1 MERNV
6 YVLFEKCVAK
16 IFEESGFSTPV
27 NQNAIYETVDVKHE
41 VDFVFQKDGK
51 TYCVEVKSAANTQI
65 IKKAIE
71 RVCNIASSKNMTP
84 IFVTAQ
90 YLDKEKRNYFL
101 ENNSSLILIDI
112 ANLLYAVRDNAQLR
126 NELIALLPYSV
137 DEIEPEYNFI
147 DSDSLRHDDHLAS
160 LIRELNL
167 CDAGREDFR
176 KYEELCIDILKALF
190 SEDLTLWH
198 KQQKSNKG
206 LYRFD
211 LLCRV
216 KDGTSKS
223 FWSIIESYF
232 HSKYLVFE
240 FKNYSDTVTQN
251 EIYTTERY
259 LYAKALRSV
268 AIIVSA
274 NGYHENAK
282 WAAKGCLREN
292 GKLIILLTNNDLIEM
307 LEAKNKHEDPSEH
320 LQGKLDALLIDL
332 EK

>member
-1 MERNV
+1 MERNA
-6 YVLFEKCVAK
+6 YALFEKCVAK
-16 IFEESGFSTPV
+16 IFEESGFSPLADQKRI
-27 NQNAIYETVDVKHE
+27 NEIVDAKHE
-41 VDFVFQKDGK
+41 VDFTFQKDGK
-51 TYCVEVKSAANTQI
+51 TYCVEVKSATNTQV

-71 RVCNIASSKNMTP
+71 RVCNIAQSKDMIP
-84 IFVTAQ
+84 VFVTAQ
-90 YLDKEKRNYFL
+90 HLEKDKRNYFRK
-101 ENNSSLILIDI
+101 NNNSLILVDI
-112 ANLLYAVRDNAQLR
+112 ANLLYAVRDHTQLR

-137 DEIEPEYNFI
+137 DEIEPEYNFL

-160 LIRELNL
+160 LIRELDL
-167 CDAGREDFR
+167 CDAGREGFR
-176 KYEELCIDILKALF
+176 KYEELCFDVLKALF
-190 SEDLTLWH
+190 SEDLALWY
-198 KQQKSNKG
+198 KQQKSNNG

-232 HSKYLVFE
+232 RSKYLVFE
-240 FKNYSDTVTQN
+240 FKNYSDTVTQK

-268 AIIVSA
+268 AVVISA
-274 NGYHENAK
+274 NGYDENAK

-292 GKLIILLTNNDLIEM
+292 GKLIILLTNKDLVEM
-307 LEAKNKHEDPSEH
+307 LEIKSKHEDPSEH
-320 LQGKLDALLIDL
+320 LQSKLDDLLIDL